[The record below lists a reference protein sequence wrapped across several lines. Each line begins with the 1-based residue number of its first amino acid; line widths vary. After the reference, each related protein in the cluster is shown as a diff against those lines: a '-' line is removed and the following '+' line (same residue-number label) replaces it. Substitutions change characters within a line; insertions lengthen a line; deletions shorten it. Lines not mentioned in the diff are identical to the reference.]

1 MKNSERPSRGLF
13 FHSKFN
19 LRRAGMPDKDK
30 PFFGDDSAPVR
41 EGSAG
46 DMPVGRVP
54 GNAPDA
60 DNRQVAGGPGAPPSA
75 SREAPPTNR
84 QPHDR
89 GEHAQSQETPVLP
102 VGRGEQLLVVR
113 DLTKYFPVKRG
124 VLARVVG
131 QVKAVD
137 GVSFGIARGETL
149 GLVGESGSGKT
160 TVGRCILRLIEPTSG
175 SVEFAGTNVLGLDSG
190 DMRRMRRYMQIV
202 FQDPYASLNP
212 RMTVGAI
219 VAEPLIIHGGMK
231 GSERDVRVAQLL
243 AKVGLQPEYRKRYP
257 HEFSGGQRQRVG
269 VARALATNPEFLVLD
284 EPVSAL
290 DVSVQ
295 AQVVNLLQDLQE
307 ELGLTYLF
315 IAHDLSVVEHIS
327 TRVAVMYLGKIME
340 IAGRETLY
348 EDPLHPYTKA
358 LLSAV
363 PVPDPTVKKKRILLK
378 GDIPTPLDPPSG
390 CVFHT
395 RCPIAQ
401 FPICSD
407 QVPPLVAYKRDQFA
421 ACHFA
426 GDPIPENARAVDPEG
441 IAASA

>member
-1 MKNSERPSRGLF
+1 MS
-13 FHSKFN
+13 
-19 LRRAGMPDKDK
+19 DK
-30 PFFGDDSAPVR
+30 PFFPGDDKVAPAIT
-41 EGSAG
+41 GG
-46 DMPVGRVP
+46 MPTT
-54 GNAPDA
+54 A
-60 DNRQVAGGPGAPPSA
+60 DQTARQVDRDAKPTHDPREESEPGRTPQIPM
-75 SREAPPTNR
+75 
-84 QPHDR
+84 
-89 GEHAQSQETPVLP
+89 GE
-102 VGRGEQLLVVR
+102 GEQLLVVR
-113 DLTKYFPVKRG
+113 DLQKYFPVKRG
-124 VLARVVG
+124 ILSRVVA

-137 GVSFGIARGETL
+137 GISFGVSKGETL

-175 SVEFAGTNVLGLDSG
+175 SIEFQGEDLLKLDTG
-190 DMRRMRRYMQIV
+190 DMRRMRRHMQIV

-219 VAEPLIIHGGMK
+219 VEEPLIIHGGMAS
-231 GSERDVRVAQLL
+231 SERDQRVAQLL
-243 AKVGLQPEYRKRYP
+243 ETVGLSPDYIKRYP
-257 HEFSGGQRQRVG
+257 HQFSGGQRQRIG
-269 VARALATNPEFLVLD
+269 VARALATNPKFLVLD

-307 ELGLTYLF
+307 EFGLTYLF

-340 IAGRETLY
+340 LTDRRSLY
-348 EDPLHPYTKA
+348 DDPLHPYTKS

-363 PVPDPTVKKKRILLK
+363 PVPDPSVRSRKARILLK
-378 GDIPTPLDPPSG
+378 GDIPTPLNPPSG

-401 FPICSD
+401 FPICKSE
-407 QVPPLVAYKRDQFA
+407 VPPLVEHKPGHFA

-426 GDPIPENARAVDPEG
+426 GEPLPEATAPEG
-441 IAASA
+441 LHTKAKVN

>member
-1 MKNSERPSRGLF
+1 MSADPILSE
-13 FHSKFN
+13 
-19 LRRAGMPDKDK
+19 
-30 PFFGDDSAPVR
+30 
-41 EGSAG
+41 
-46 DMPVGRVP
+46 
-54 GNAPDA
+54 
-60 DNRQVAGGPGAPPSA
+60 
-75 SREAPPTNR
+75 
-84 QPHDR
+84 
-89 GEHAQSQETPVLP
+89 ETPVLP
-102 VGRGEQLLVVR
+102 DGLGEPLLVVR

-124 VLARVVG
+124 VLARVVA

-137 GVSFGIARGETL
+137 GVSFSVSRGETL

-175 SVEFAGTNVLGLDSG
+175 SVEFEGQDVLELGSG
-190 DMRRMRRYMQIV
+190 DMRRMRRNMQIV

-212 RMTVGAI
+212 RMTVATI
-219 VAEPLIIHGGMK
+219 IAEPLIVHGGM
-231 GSERDVRVAQLL
+231 SSHDRDARVAQLL
-243 AKVGLQPEYRKRYP
+243 ETVGLSPDYRKRYP
-257 HEFSGGQRQRVG
+257 HEFSGGQRQRIG
-269 VARALATNPEFLVLD
+269 VARALATNPKFLVLD

-327 TRVAVMYLGKIME
+327 SRVAVMYLGKIME
-340 IAGRETLY
+340 LAGRRELY
-348 EDPLHPYTKA
+348 ADPLHPYTKA

-363 PVPDPTVKKKRILLK
+363 PIPDPTRHKSRIILS
-378 GDIPTPLDPPSG
+378 GDIPTPLNPPSG

-401 FPICSD
+401 FPICKD
-407 QVPPLVAYKRDQFA
+407 VVPPLIEHKPDQFA

-426 GDPIPENARAVDPEG
+426 GEPVPAV
-441 IAASA
+441 AAS